1 MYYGADSN
9 TLRAAHILRRSMT
22 KAEAVL
28 WKRLKDRKIFY
39 TKFRRQHPVNIFIV
53 DFYCH
58 EYRLVIEVDG
68 DIHND
73 DIANQ
78 YDLSRTEVLNK
89 FGLKVIRFTN
99 DQILYGLDSVIK
111 KTQREIDKR
120 TPLQGGRG
128 AKKTGRLRQGGKN
141 TGEENSG
148 QGANRM
154 GRKVF
159 FMAVKKTGS

>member
-1 MYYGADSN
+1 
-9 TLRAAHILRRSMT
+9 MT

-28 WKRLKDRKIFY
+28 WKRLKDRKLFY
-39 TKFRRQHPVNIFIV
+39 SKFRRQHPVNIFIV

-99 DQILYGLDSVIK
+99 YQILYSLDSVIGK
-111 KTQREIDKR
+111 IHKEITER
-120 TPLQGGRG
+120 TPL
-128 AKKTGRLRQGGKN
+128 
-141 TGEENSG
+141 
-148 QGANRM
+148 
-154 GRKVF
+154 
-159 FMAVKKTGS
+159 

>member
-1 MYYGADSN
+1 MKTYFSRISMFYGADSN

-28 WKRLKDRKIFY
+28 WKRLKNRKLFN
-39 TKFRRQHPVNIFIV
+39 TKFRRQQPINIFIV

-73 DIANQ
+73 EIANQ
-78 YDLSRTEVLNK
+78 YDLGRTEVLNK

-99 DQILYGLDSVIK
+99 DQILYSIDSVIN
-111 KTQREIDKR
+111 EILRVITER
-120 TPLQGGRG
+120 TPL
-128 AKKTGRLRQGGKN
+128 
-141 TGEENSG
+141 
-148 QGANRM
+148 
-154 GRKVF
+154 
-159 FMAVKKTGS
+159 

>member
-1 MYYGADSN
+1 MKTNISRISMYYGADSN

-28 WKRLKDRKIFY
+28 WKRLKDRKLFY
-39 TKFRRQHPVNIFIV
+39 AKFRRQHPVNIFIV

-58 EYRLVIEVDG
+58 EYRLEIEVDG

-73 DIANQ
+73 DITNQ

-99 DQILYGLDSVIK
+99 NQILYSLDSVIK
-111 KTQREIDKR
+111 KIQGEIGKR
-120 TPLQGGRG
+120 TPL
-128 AKKTGRLRQGGKN
+128 
-141 TGEENSG
+141 
-148 QGANRM
+148 
-154 GRKVF
+154 
-159 FMAVKKTGS
+159 